1 MKNKKMLAVRLV
13 KKQKIAIL
21 ITSLFV
27 IGSFLLPKLIL
38 ATEITSE
45 NLIKLTNQGRV
56 KQGLKPLQTNKILGD
71 AAINKANDLLE
82 GQYFSHTSPEGKN
95 FIEWIKEAKYDYLY
109 AGENLA
115 MDFITSEGVTNAWMQ
130 SKNHKA
136 NIVSPYYTEI
146 AIVIKSGI
154 LNKRFTTIIV
164 QLFGTPKQISKN
176 MAILNDNNKLLKQ
189 TINSKEKILVFPSIL
204 NYKNFDIIYLDNKNY
219 ITETEQTF
227 IASNAPYKSNFKI
240 ANNKLNPKVAG
251 ENTQF
256 FHKQNSAKNSLPIFY
271 SLISFILFLLSSILL
286 FFNQYYMRLQE
297 ENYNKN
303 LCHTN

>member
-1 MKNKKMLAVRLV
+1 MKNKKKLAVRLV

-21 ITSLFV
+21 IVSLC
-27 IGSFLLPKLIL
+27 ITGSFLLPKLIL
-38 ATEITSE
+38 ATEITAK
-45 NLIKLTNQGRV
+45 NLVKLTNQERI
-56 KQGLKPLQTNKILGD
+56 KQGLEPLQINKILET
-71 AAINKANDLLE
+71 AATNKANDLLE

-95 FIEWIKEAKYDYLY
+95 FIEWIKEAEYGYLY

-115 MDFITSEGVTNAWMQ
+115 MDFITSEGVTSAWMQ

-154 LNKRFTTIIV
+154 LNERFTTIVV
-164 QLFGTPKQISKN
+164 QLFGTPKQISEKN
-176 MAILNDNNKLLKQ
+176 VILNNNNELQKQ
-189 TINSKEKILVFPSIL
+189 IADDKEKILVFPSIL
-204 NYKNFDIIYLDNKNY
+204 NYKNFDIIYLDNKNL
-219 ITETEQTF
+219 ITKTEQIF
-227 IASNAPYKSNFKI
+227 IVSNIPYKTNFKI

-256 FHKQNSAKNSLPIFY
+256 FHQQNSTQNRLPIFY
-271 SLISFILFLLSSILL
+271 SLISLILFLLSLILL
-286 FFNQYYMRLQE
+286 FFNQYYIRLQE